1 MDVELIQQ
9 DNVELEHQLIE
20 VGNKLSN
27 PHPLTDELLL
37 LLDQAEKL
45 LHEVD
50 QSPKISML
58 HALKPS
64 MKALIHEDLLRHS
77 DVDVKVAV
85 ASCMCEI
92 VRITAPDAPYDDD
105 QMRAVF
111 QLIVSSFEGLAAD
124 QSNRSY
130 NKRLSVLENVC
141 KTKAFVIMLDIECDA
156 IMPSSVG
163 VYFRDYHRGDIF
175 LYMETV
181 MVLMILK
188 ESEVSVEL
196 LKPLLA
202 SVKKHSEGVLPVARE
217 LGEGILW
224 KSAEKLKPY
233 LMQAVTALGD
243 PLDTYT
249 EIVTSVCGGTT
260 ATFQPGLTSD
270 EAKPMVGSCH
280 CKISGLPIP
289 SRELDH
295 GFVRGRLI
303 LPTEL
308 RIFLSSVEG

>member
-1 MDVELIQQ
+1 MLVLS
-9 DNVELEHQLIE
+9 QLI
-20 VGNKLSN
+20 VSFVCA
-27 PHPLTDELLL
+27 PQ
-37 LLDQAEKL
+37 QAEKL
-45 LHEVD
+45 LYEVD

-77 DVDVKVAV
+77 DVDVNVAV

-111 QLIVSSFEGLAAD
+111 QLIVSSFEGLAD

-141 KTKAFVIMLDIECDA
+141 KTKAFVIMLDIECDVV
-156 IMPSSVG
+156 IVKMFEHFLRSVRE
-163 VYFRDYHRGDIF
+163 F
-175 LYMETV
+175 
-181 MVLMILK
+181 
-188 ESEVSVEL
+188 
-196 LKPLLA
+196 
-202 SVKKHSEGVLPVARE
+202 LPVARE
-217 LGEGILW
+217 LGEGVLW

-260 ATFQPGLTSD
+260 ATFQRDDENHSQLSGLDCD
-270 EAKPMVGSCH
+270 EAKPGWVMLLQYLACPFQVESWTMGFERRLGLLGS
-280 CKISGLPIP
+280 
-289 SRELDH
+289 
-295 GFVRGRLI
+295 
-303 LPTEL
+303 
-308 RIFLSSVEG
+308 

>member
-1 MDVELIQQ
+1 MSSRGLMVVAKGDGFLEGCDGAGGGVVCAKKMDVELIQQ

-27 PHPLTDELLL
+27 PPPLTDDLLL
-37 LLDQAEKL
+37 LLDVTN
-45 LHEVD
+45 HE
-50 QSPKISML
+50 ISML

-77 DVDVKVAV
+77 DVDVNVAV

-111 QLIVSSFEGLAAD
+111 QLIVSSFEGLAD

-141 KTKAFVIMLDIECDA
+141 KTKAFVIMLDIECDVV
-156 IMPSSVG
+156 IVRMFEHFLRSI
-163 VYFRDYHRGDIF
+163 RDYHRGDIF
-175 LYMETV
+175 LYMETI
-181 MVLMILK
+181 MVLILK
-188 ESEVSVEL
+188 ESEEVSVEL

-217 LGEGILW
+217 LGEGVLW

-233 LMQAVTALGD
+233 LMQAVSAL
-243 PLDTYT
+243 
-249 EIVTSVCGGTT
+249 CG
-260 ATFQPGLTSD
+260 
-270 EAKPMVGSCH
+270 
-280 CKISGLPIP
+280 I
-289 SRELDH
+289 R
-295 GFVRGRLI
+295 
-303 LPTEL
+303 
-308 RIFLSSVEG
+308 